1 VSNHSSLP
9 GSALRV
15 KRKEKSNGL
24 LPLYKLFEL
33 KNPHYF
39 LSLFPTKNK
48 KQSLRTAANPSIP
61 SNKESSTIKET
72 TKERSFSS
80 ETIFVEQVTFVII

>member
-48 KQSLRTAANPSIP
+48 KTVTQNSR
-61 SNKESSTIKET
+61 K
-72 TKERSFSS
+72 SFHPLKQRKFHHQGNDKG
-80 ETIFVEQVTFVII
+80 EKFLQ